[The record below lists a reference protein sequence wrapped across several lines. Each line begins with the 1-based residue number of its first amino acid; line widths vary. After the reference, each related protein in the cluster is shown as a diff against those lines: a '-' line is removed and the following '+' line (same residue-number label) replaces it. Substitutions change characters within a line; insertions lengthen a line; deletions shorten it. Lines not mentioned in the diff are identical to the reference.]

1 FLKSAPMVEIDGRL
15 DQADE
20 GSPYSVGVDGGGTK
34 TLAIVV
40 DAQGRECG
48 RGLAG
53 SANYNVVGLEQAVH
67 HIHSA
72 VEQAASMA
80 GCQLPLSRAW
90 LGIAGIDRPT
100 DQDALLPHLHSLA
113 NIINLTNDAQLV
125 LSGLDKAVGVALIAG
140 TGSIALGRDAQGNT
154 ARAGGWGHV
163 LGDEGSGYTIGRMA
177 LQVAVRAADG
187 RGPATTLLELIMQH
201 WQLHTASDIIGQV
214 YPAEDKASI
223 AHISALVFTAARAGD
238 LLARKIIQQ
247 AANELALAVAAVGA
261 ALSFPADQL
270 PLALGG
276 GLLVHEKD
284 FRQQVIR
291 RIRRQRPNGQM
302 VVVDQP
308 ALSAARAAL
317 DWHILPA

>member
-1 FLKSAPMVEIDGRL
+1 
-15 DQADE
+15 
-20 GSPYSVGVDGGGTK
+20 
-34 TLAIVV
+34 
-40 DAQGRECG
+40 
-48 RGLAG
+48 
-53 SANYNVVGLEQAVH
+53 
-67 HIHSA
+67 
-72 VEQAASMA
+72 MA

-154 ARAGGWGHV
+154 TRAGGWGHV

-214 YPAEDKASI
+214 YPAEDKANI
-223 AHISALVFTAARAGD
+223 AQISALVFTAARAGD

-247 AANELALAVAAVGA
+247 AANELALAATAVGA

-291 RIRRQRPNGQM
+291 RIRRQRPNGQT
-302 VVVDQP
+302 VIVDQP
-308 ALSAARAAL
+308 ALSAARATL
-317 DWHILPA
+317 DWHPLPA